1 MKIVIKNII
10 IEIRKM
16 SKNKYLGKDL
26 TKKELSIGINKK
38 NIKDKEKKFTNDIN
52 KTSEENK
59 IKITRK
65 SKIKL
70 DDKKNEEKEKDMKI
84 IEEQNIEYN
93 NKNSDLDF
101 NNNIEYEDNNE
112 NNKIKEDNSLIYEQR
127 IKELENTIN
136 KMNLEFCEEMKKHND
151 EINKKDICIKKLVNS
166 NNNLKKSLENLTQR
180 LDKIIINTNIP
191 KPKIS
196 NKIINEKQED
206 LQHKLDL
213 KEKELKNQQQLI
225 KILTK
230 DNEHIRKILKDFD
243 LNNINNNDVDLT
255 NKIHAQYHEIQKL
268 QKEIK
273 ELKEKNAS
281 LSKQKKEEKKSIINT
296 ETPNKF
302 NLKFFNNKN
311 KKNYLNSR
319 RNPGIISHKL
329 LSSKSQNDLNVKKK
343 IFYGLN
349 SNEDTFD
356 PESIFTIEEIGILK
370 SNFYDDQRYEK
381 FLNKI
386 SILHK
391 ATVSKEKEM
400 NMKIKLFE
408 NQLKQKENEI
418 KSLKEKSK
426 EKDNKITELNVKNKE
441 LKKVQDDL
449 ILKLNYLANE
459 LNQSE
464 EKNKQILKQNEK
476 FKNSIFNIDGIIEA
490 NSTDGNTIP
499 LLMEVRKDSI
509 TIEKTKE
516 NKEEVKETEKK

>member
-1 MKIVIKNII
+1 M
-10 IEIRKM
+10 
-16 SKNKYLGKDL
+16 
-26 TKKELSIGINKK
+26 
-38 NIKDKEKKFTNDIN
+38 
-52 KTSEENK
+52 
-59 IKITRK
+59 
-65 SKIKL
+65 
-70 DDKKNEEKEKDMKI
+70 
-84 IEEQNIEYN
+84 
-93 NKNSDLDF
+93 
-101 NNNIEYEDNNE
+101 
-112 NNKIKEDNSLIYEQR
+112 
-127 IKELENTIN
+127 
-136 KMNLEFCEEMKKHND
+136 
-151 EINKKDICIKKLVNS
+151 
-166 NNNLKKSLENLTQR
+166 
-180 LDKIIINTNIP
+180 
-191 KPKIS
+191 
-196 NKIINEKQED
+196 
-206 LQHKLDL
+206 
-213 KEKELKNQQQLI
+213 
-225 KILTK
+225 
-230 DNEHIRKILKDFD
+230 
-243 LNNINNNDVDLT
+243 
-255 NKIHAQYHEIQKL
+255 
-268 QKEIK
+268 
-273 ELKEKNAS
+273 
-281 LSKQKKEEKKSIINT
+281 
-296 ETPNKF
+296 
-302 NLKFFNNKN
+302 
-311 KKNYLNSR
+311 NSR
-319 RNPGIISHKL
+319 RNPGIISNKL

-349 SNEDTFD
+349 SNEETFD

-441 LKKVQDDL
+441 LKKIQDDL

>member
-1 MKIVIKNII
+1 M
-10 IEIRKM
+10 
-16 SKNKYLGKDL
+16 
-26 TKKELSIGINKK
+26 
-38 NIKDKEKKFTNDIN
+38 
-52 KTSEENK
+52 
-59 IKITRK
+59 
-65 SKIKL
+65 
-70 DDKKNEEKEKDMKI
+70 
-84 IEEQNIEYN
+84 
-93 NKNSDLDF
+93 
-101 NNNIEYEDNNE
+101 
-112 NNKIKEDNSLIYEQR
+112 
-127 IKELENTIN
+127 
-136 KMNLEFCEEMKKHND
+136 
-151 EINKKDICIKKLVNS
+151 
-166 NNNLKKSLENLTQR
+166 ENLTQR

-191 KPKIS
+191 KPKIN

-206 LQHKLDL
+206 LQHKLDV

-296 ETPNKF
+296 ETPNKI

-319 RNPGIISHKL
+319 RNPGIISNKL

-349 SNEDTFD
+349 SNEETFD

>member
-1 MKIVIKNII
+1 
-10 IEIRKM
+10 M

-101 NNNIEYEDNNE
+101 NNNIDNEENNE
-112 NNKIKEDNSLIYEQR
+112 NIKIKEDNSLIYEQR

-191 KPKIS
+191 KPKIN

-319 RNPGIISHKL
+319 RNPGIISNKL

-349 SNEDTFD
+349 SNEETFD